1 MGLLRT
7 RRAAARHPHEL
18 QLVKERDHDMLKVGI
33 IGCGS
38 IAKQRHGHEYFLNKD
53 VEIKGFYDLLPERAQ
68 ALVELYGGKVYDS
81 VDALLADGDIDA
93 VSVCMANAFHAEI
106 TIKALNAGKHVL
118 CEKPMAISLEQCE
131 AMVAAAEANGKRLM
145 IGHNQRLAPAH
156 KKAKELLAAGTLGRV
171 ITFQSTFGH
180 KGPEMWSMDKSA
192 NTWFFKK
199 ASASFG
205 SMADLGIHKIDLM
218 RYLIGSD
225 IDTVYST
232 MKVLDKKFPDG
243 TPIEVDDN
251 SVEVFN
257 FKNGALGT
265 VTTSWTHY
273 GEECNAT
280 TLYCEK
286 GIMKLYA
293 DPQYSLQIVNAD
305 GTKVLYALDRMQT
318 NDDAQ
323 QTSSGVIDE
332 FVSAVAENRPSLLDA
347 EDIIKSMR
355 AVFAC
360 LRSAEEGKAVTV

>member
-1 MGLLRT
+1 
-7 RRAAARHPHEL
+7 
-18 QLVKERDHDMLKVGI
+18 MLKVGI

-38 IAKQRHGHEYFLNKD
+38 IAKQRHGYEYFHNAD
-53 VEIKGFYDLLPERAQ
+53 VQIKGFYDLIAARAQ
-68 ALVELYGGKVYDS
+68 ALADLYGGSVYAD
-81 VDALLADGDIDA
+81 VDAMLADPEIDA

-106 TIKALNAGKHVL
+106 SIKALKAGKHVL
-118 CEKPMAISLEQCE
+118 CEKPMAVTMEQCQ
-131 AMVAAAEANGKRLM
+131 AMVDAARESGKRLM

-156 KKAKELLAAGTLGRV
+156 KKAKELLTSGALGRV

-218 RYLIGSD
+218 RYLIGSE
-225 IDTVYST
+225 ITSVYST

-251 SVEVFN
+251 SVEILN
-257 FKNGALGT
+257 FADGAMGT

-273 GEECNAT
+273 GEECNASV
-280 TLYCEK
+280 LYCEK

-293 DPQYSLQIVNAD
+293 DPQYSLKVVNAD
-305 GTKVLYALDRMQT
+305 GTWVLYALDRLQT

-323 QTSSGVIDE
+323 QASSGVIDE
-332 FVSAVAENRPSLLDA
+332 FVSAIEENRPSVLDA
-347 EDIIKSMR
+347 ADVIRSMR

-360 LRSAEEGKAVTV
+360 LRSAEEGRLIAL

>member
-1 MGLLRT
+1 
-7 RRAAARHPHEL
+7 
-18 QLVKERDHDMLKVGI
+18 MLKVGI

-38 IAKQRHGHEYFLNKD
+38 IAKQRHGYEYFHNAD
-53 VEIKGFYDLLPERAQ
+53 VQIRGFYDLIAARAQ
-68 ALVELYGGKVYDS
+68 ALADLYGGSVYAD
-81 VDALLADGDIDA
+81 VDAMLADPEIDA

-106 TIKALNAGKHVL
+106 SIKALKAGKHVL
-118 CEKPMAISLEQCE
+118 CEKPMAVTMEQCQ
-131 AMVAAAEANGKRLM
+131 AMVDAARESGKRLM

-156 KKAKELLAAGTLGRV
+156 RKAKELLTSGALGRV

-218 RYLIGSD
+218 RYLIGSE
-225 IDTVYST
+225 ITSVYST

-251 SVEVFN
+251 SVEILN
-257 FKNGALGT
+257 FADGAMGT

-273 GEECNAT
+273 GEECNASV
-280 TLYCEK
+280 LYCEK

-293 DPQYSLQIVNAD
+293 DPRYSLKVVNAD
-305 GTKVLYALDRMQT
+305 GTRVLYALDRLQT

-323 QTSSGVIDE
+323 QASSGVIDE
-332 FVSAVAENRPSLLDA
+332 FVSAIEENRPSVLDA
-347 EDIIKSMR
+347 ADVIRSMQ

-360 LRSAEEGKAVTV
+360 LRSAEEGRLIAL